1 MLITAS
7 EVVLSVHFN
16 PPTYYPGLEFIFL
29 RYRIQEKKGKVKRKK
44 WNFAVESILKA
55 DYKNV

>member
-7 EVVLSVHFN
+7 AMVLSVHFD

-44 WNFAVESILKA
+44 CSFAVESILKA
-55 DYKNV
+55 DYKDV